1 MSHPEGLKILLI
13 YDCVY
18 PESVGGVEHR
28 NHEMAKALGDLGH
41 QVTIA
46 GFTTR
51 PRRIGPRSRVE
62 SLGRPGELYTPGG
75 RRSIREAL
83 RLVHAVIRL
92 DLRAFDVVE
101 TANIPYLHVVPLA
114 IKCRLGGRPL
124 LVTWYE
130 YWGTYWRRYLGPVVW
145 LPAAAIE
152 WLTIRM
158 GTHVLAV
165 SQLTADRLERQGR
178 GRTAA
183 VLPIGISIDQI
194 RATKSG
200 AIQGAPL
207 IHAGRLQK
215 EKRVDLLLRAVRR
228 LDPADSKPFLVVVGD
243 GPEKESLEA
252 LATELNLG
260 GRVVFTGRVPD
271 NQDLWQ
277 LMAEAKLAVQPS
289 YREGFGLFPLEAM
302 ALGLP
307 VIYCASPENAV
318 SELVR
323 DGREGL
329 STGAT
334 PEDLANAIERLLADD
349 KERERMGRAA
359 RARAEEYDW
368 PRIAVALETLL
379 KDLVLE
385 VDR

>member
-1 MSHPEGLKILLI
+1 
-13 YDCVY
+13 
-18 PESVGGVEHR
+18 
-28 NHEMAKALGDLGH
+28 MAKALGDLGH
-41 QVTIA
+41 RVTIA

-51 PRRIGPRSRVE
+51 PRQIGPRSRVE
-62 SLGRPGELYTPGG
+62 SLGRPGKLYTRGG

-83 RLVHAVIRL
+83 RLVLAVIRL

-101 TANIPYLHVVPLA
+101 TANIPYLHVLPLA

-124 LVTWYE
+124 LVTWHE
-130 YWGTYWRRYLGPVVW
+130 YWGTYWRRYLGSVLW

-158 GTHVLAV
+158 GTQVLAV
-165 SQLTADRLERQGR
+165 SELTARRLRRRCR
-178 GRTAA
+178 GRTIA
-183 VLPIGISIDQI
+183 VLPNGISIDRI
-194 RATKSG
+194 RATESSER
-200 AIQGAPL
+200 QGAPL

-215 EKRVDLLLRAVRR
+215 EKRVDVLLRAVRR
-228 LDPADSKPFLVVVGD
+228 LDPADGEPFLVIVGD
-243 GPEKESLEA
+243 GPEKENLEA
-252 LATELNLG
+252 LARELDLG
-260 GRVVFTGRVPD
+260 ARVVFTGRVPD
-271 NQDLWQ
+271 SRDVWQ
-277 LMAEAKLAVQPS
+277 LMAGAKLAVQPS

-329 STGAT
+329 CSEAT
-334 PEDLANAIERLLADD
+334 PADLADAIERLLADD
-349 KERERMGRAA
+349 EERERMGRAA

-379 KDLVLE
+379 EDLVTKS
-385 VDR
+385 R